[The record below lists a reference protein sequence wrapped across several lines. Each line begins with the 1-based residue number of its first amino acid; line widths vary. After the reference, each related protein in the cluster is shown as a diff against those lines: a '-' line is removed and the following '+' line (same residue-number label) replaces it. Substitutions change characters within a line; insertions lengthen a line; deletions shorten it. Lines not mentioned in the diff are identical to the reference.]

1 MISAADVGP
10 PPTFHFLVFPAF
22 PNVPGIAQK
31 QNELR
36 LPAPT

>member
-1 MISAADVGP
+1 MVSVAD
-10 PPTFHFLVFPAF
+10 PTFHFLVFPAF